1 MHEYC
6 RVGGTMI
13 GQNEQLQS
21 YQDRFRYL
29 YGILI
34 VMASIL
40 FLRLWYLQILKGEE
54 FKRDAEENRLKKIKI
69 EAPRGMVFDRDR
81 RILLDNHPTFNV
93 VITPQYFRAAS
104 ADLREATIDKLSRII
119 RTSPKSIQ
127 DILTKNRNQPSFQPV
142 VVKKNLTMDEVS
154 LIEMEKLTMIGVEVA
169 TGIRRTNVNGL
180 IGSHLLGYIAE
191 VDADE
196 LPRVNRT
203 AKRAYQQGDSIGKS
217 GLEQQWENVLRGV
230 DGEEYVEV
238 DAFGRKKVTSD
249 RTGASM
255 IYEIP
260 PKPAEPG
267 KNIVLTIDED
277 LQQAAAESFM
287 KDNKTGS
294 VVAIDPNNGE
304 VLAMLSWPS
313 FDPAEFSV
321 GIRPEYY
328 KQLIQNEDKPLRDK
342 TILDHYQP
350 GSTFKIV
357 SSLAGL
363 EEGLITE
370 NTVVNAGYTFKFG
383 SHVFH
388 DWKVGGHG
396 PTDVVRSLYRS
407 VDVFYYKL
415 GTRLDIDVLARYA
428 KDLGLGQ
435 RTGIQLPG
443 EIPGIVPDTA
453 WKRRTQNAEWYPG
466 ETLSVIIGQ
475 GALTATPI
483 QLANMIATV
492 ANGGTTYRPRLLKYV
507 EGQDGSML
515 DKSEPEVLHQTKLG
529 ADTLRV
535 VRKGLQ
541 MVLAKDDGTAH
552 SAYIPG
558 IEAAGKTGTAQVV
571 KYTAETINKDCMHM
585 ERRYR
590 NNGLFV
596 AYAPVDDPKIAVA
609 VVLEHGCH
617 GTAAAPIAMSVI
629 KKYLQKLDPQKYSE
643 ESLKLAKADYWKRK
657 AASFRKEEPAD
668 GGGD

>member
-1 MHEYC
+1 
-6 RVGGTMI
+6 MI

-21 YQDRFRYL
+21 FQDRFRYL

-54 FKRDAEENRLKKIKI
+54 FNLAAEENRLKKIKL

-93 VITPQYFRAAS
+93 VITPQYFRAAPLE
-104 ADLREATIDKLSRII
+104 AREATISKLSRILNTNSKTI
-119 RTSPKSIQ
+119 MET
-127 DILTKNRNQPSFQPV
+127 LTKARNQPSFQPV
-142 VVKKNLTMDEVS
+142 AVKKNLSMDEVS
-154 LIEMEKLTMIGVEVA
+154 LIEMEKLSMPGVEVA

-196 LPRVNRT
+196 LPRVNKS
-203 AKRAYQQGDSIGKS
+203 AKRAYSQGDSIGKS
-217 GLEQQWENVLRGV
+217 GLEMQWENVLRGV
-230 DGEEYVEV
+230 DGVEFVEV
-238 DAFGRKKVTSD
+238 DAFGRKKQANERSNPGMVF
-249 RTGASM
+249 
-255 IYEIP
+255 EIP
-260 PKPAEPG
+260 SKPAEPG
-267 KNIVLTIDED
+267 RNIVLTVDED
-277 LQQAAAESFM
+277 LQTTAAEAFQ
-287 KDNKTGS
+287 KDNRTGS
-294 VVAIDPNNGE
+294 MVAIDPNNGE
-304 VLAMLSWPS
+304 VLGMLSWPS

-328 KQLIQNEDKPLRDK
+328 KQLISNDDKPLRDK

-350 GSTFKIV
+350 GSTFKII
-357 SSLAGL
+357 SSIAGL
-363 EEGLITE
+363 EEGLINE
-370 NTVVNAGYTFKFG
+370 NTVVNAGWTFKFG
-383 SHVFH
+383 SHTFH

-396 PTDVVRSLYRS
+396 PTDVIKSLYRS

-415 GTRLDIDVLARYA
+415 GTHMEIDVLARYA
-428 KDLGLGQ
+428 RNLGLGT

-443 EIPGIVPDTA
+443 EIPGLVPDVA

-466 ETLSVIIGQ
+466 ETLSVMIGQ
-475 GALTATPI
+475 GALTATPV

-492 ANGGTTYRPRLLKYV
+492 ANGGTIYRPRLVKYI
-507 EGQDGSML
+507 EGQDGSIL
-515 DKSEPEVLHQTKLG
+515 DKSEPEVIHTAKFS
-529 ADTLRV
+529 ADTLRL

-541 MVLAKDDGTAH
+541 LVLEHDNGTAH
-552 SAYIPG
+552 AHFVPG

-571 KYTAETINKDCMHM
+571 KYTADTLNKDCMHM
-585 ERRYR
+585 ERKYR

-617 GTAAAPIAMSVI
+617 GTAAAPIAMAVV
-629 KKYLQKLDPQKYSE
+629 KKFLQKLDPQKYSDE
-643 ESLKLAKADYWKRK
+643 TLKLAREAYWKKR
-657 AASFRKEEPAD
+657 AASIRAQQSSEE
-668 GGGD
+668 

>member
-1 MHEYC
+1 
-6 RVGGTMI
+6 VI

-21 YQDRFRYL
+21 FQDRFRYL

-40 FLRLWYLQILKGEE
+40 FLRLWYLQILKGDE
-54 FKRDAEENRLKKIKI
+54 FKQSAEENRLKKIKI
-69 EAPRGMVFDRDR
+69 EAPRGMVLDRER
-81 RILLDNHPTFNV
+81 RVLLDNHPTFNV

-104 ADLREATIDKLSRII
+104 NEQRDASVDKLSRII
-119 RTSPKSIQ
+119 NTPAKT
-127 DILTKNRNQPSFQPV
+127 ILDVLNKNRNQPSFQPV
-142 VVKKNLTMDEVS
+142 VIKKNLSMDEVS
-154 LIEMEKLTMIGVEVA
+154 LIEMEKNSLYGVEVA
-169 TGIRRTNVNGL
+169 TGIQRKNVNGQ
-180 IGSHLLGYIAE
+180 IGSHLLGYISE
-191 VDADE
+191 IDADE
-196 LPRVNRT
+196 LPRVNKT
-203 AKRAYQQGDSIGKS
+203 AKRPYQQGDSIGKS

-230 DGEEYVEV
+230 DGVEYVEV
-238 DAFGRKKVTSD
+238 DAYGRKKLTND
-249 RTGASM
+249 RNGQSM
-255 IYEIP
+255 VYEIP

-277 LQQAAAESFM
+277 LQQAAAESFI
-287 KDNKTGS
+287 KDNKTGA

-304 VLAMLSWPS
+304 VLSMLSWPS

-363 EEGLITE
+363 EEGLINE
-370 NTVVNAGYTFKFG
+370 STVVNAGYTFKFG

-396 PTDVVRSLYRS
+396 PTDVVKSLYRS

-415 GTRLDIDVLARYA
+415 GTRMDIDVLARYA
-428 KDLGLGQ
+428 HNLGLGQ
-435 RTGIQLPG
+435 KTGIQLPG

-453 WKRRTQNAEWYPG
+453 WKKRTQNAEWYPG

-492 ANGGTTYRPRLLKYV
+492 ANGGTVYRPRLLKYV

-515 DKSEPEVLHQTKLG
+515 DKSEPEVLHQTKFS
-529 ADTLRV
+529 ADSLRL

-541 MVLAKDDGTAH
+541 MVLSYDHGTAH
-552 SAYIPG
+552 ASFIPG
-558 IEAAGKTGTAQVV
+558 LDAAGKTGTAQVV
-571 KYTAETINKDCMHM
+571 KYTADTINKDCMHM

-590 NNGLFV
+590 NNALFV

-617 GTAAAPIAMSVI
+617 GTAAAPIALSVI
-629 KKYLQKLDPQKYSE
+629 KKYLQKLDPQKYGDE
-643 ESLKLAKADYWKRK
+643 ALKQARTDYFKKR
-657 AASFRKEEPAD
+657 AEAYRLD
-668 GGGD
+668 GGNGGGGDE

>member
-1 MHEYC
+1 
-6 RVGGTMI
+6 MI
-13 GQNEQLQS
+13 
-21 YQDRFRYL
+21 
-29 YGILI
+29 
-34 VMASIL
+34 AIL
-40 FLRLWYLQILKGEE
+40 FMRLWYLQILRGDE
-54 FKRDAEENRLKKIKI
+54 FKQSAEENRLKKIKI

-81 RILLDNHPTFNV
+81 NILLDNHPTFNV
-93 VITPQYFRAAS
+93 AITPQYFRAAS
-104 ADLREATIDKLSRII
+104 PESRDATIDKLSRII
-119 RTSPKSIQ
+119 KMPVKTIN
-127 DILTKNRNQPSFQPV
+127 DVLAKNRNQPSFQQV
-142 VVKKNLTMDEVS
+142 VIKRNLSMDEVS
-154 LIEMEKLTMIGVEVA
+154 LIEMEKLSLIGVEVA
-169 TGIRRTNVNGL
+169 TGIRRTNVHGE
-180 IGSHLLGYIAE
+180 IGSHLLGYISE

-196 LPRVNRT
+196 LPRVNKN
-203 AKRAYQQGDSIGKS
+203 AKRPYNQGDSIGKS
-217 GLEQQWENVLRGV
+217 GLEMQWENVLRGV
-230 DGEEYVEV
+230 DGVEFVEV
-238 DAFGRKKVTSD
+238 DAFGRKKLIND
-249 RTGASM
+249 RSGVQS

-277 LQQAAAESFM
+277 LQDAAAESFI

-294 VVAIDPNNGE
+294 VVALDPNNGE

-328 KQLIQNEDKPLRDK
+328 KQLITNEDKPLRDK

-350 GSTFKIV
+350 GSTFKMI
-357 SSLAGL
+357 SAIAGL

-370 NTVVNAGYTFKFG
+370 STVVNAGYTFKFG

-388 DWKVGGHG
+388 DWKIGGHG
-396 PTDVVRSLYRS
+396 PTDVVKSLYRS

-415 GTRLDIDVLARYA
+415 GARMDIDALARWA
-428 KDLGLGQ
+428 HALGLGQ

-443 EIPGIVPDTA
+443 EVPGIVPDVA
-453 WKRRTQNAEWYPG
+453 WKKRTQNAEWYPG

-492 ANGGTTYRPRLLKYV
+492 ANGGTVYRPRLLKYV

-515 DKSEPEVLHQTKLG
+515 DKSDPEVLNQVTIKPEN
-529 ADTLRV
+529 LRV
-535 VRKGLQ
+535 VRKGL
-541 MVLAKDDGTAH
+541 MEVLANEHGTAH
-552 SAYIPG
+552 SAFIPG

-571 KYTAETINKDCMHM
+571 KYTADTINKDCFHM

-596 AYAPVDDPKIAVA
+596 AYAPIDDPKIAVA

-617 GTAAAPIAMSVI
+617 GTAAAPIAMAVI

-643 ESLKLAKADYWKRK
+643 EALKLAKADYWKRK
-657 AASFRKEEPAD
+657 AAAYRQQKDEDS
-668 GGGD
+668 GVGD

>member
-1 MHEYC
+1 
-6 RVGGTMI
+6 MI

-21 YQDRFRYL
+21 FQDRFRYL

-40 FLRLWYLQILKGEE
+40 FLRLWYLQILKGDE
-54 FKRDAEENRLKKIKI
+54 FKQSAEENRLKKIKI
-69 EAPRGMVFDRDR
+69 EAPRGMVLDRER
-81 RILLDNHPTFNV
+81 RVLLDNHPTFNV

-104 ADLREATIDKLSRII
+104 NEQRDASVDKLSRII
-119 RTSPKSIQ
+119 NTPAKT
-127 DILTKNRNQPSFQPV
+127 ILDVLNKNRNQPSFQPV
-142 VVKKNLTMDEVS
+142 VIKKNLSMDEVS
-154 LIEMEKLTMIGVEVA
+154 LIEMEKNSLYGVEVA
-169 TGIRRTNVNGL
+169 TGIQRKNVNGQ
-180 IGSHLLGYIAE
+180 IGSHLLGYISE
-191 VDADE
+191 IDADE
-196 LPRVNRT
+196 LPRVNKT
-203 AKRAYQQGDSIGKS
+203 AKRPYQQGDSIGKS

-230 DGEEYVEV
+230 DGVEYVEV
-238 DAFGRKKVTSD
+238 DAYGRKKLTND
-249 RTGASM
+249 RNGQSM
-255 IYEIP
+255 VYEIP

-277 LQQAAAESFM
+277 LQQAAAESFI
-287 KDNKTGS
+287 KDNKTGA

-304 VLAMLSWPS
+304 VLSMLSWPS

-363 EEGLITE
+363 EEGLINE
-370 NTVVNAGYTFKFG
+370 STVVNAGYTFKFG

-396 PTDVVRSLYRS
+396 PTDVVKSLYRS

-415 GTRLDIDVLARYA
+415 GTRMDIDVLARYA
-428 KDLGLGQ
+428 HNLGLGQ
-435 RTGIQLPG
+435 KTGIQLPG

-453 WKRRTQNAEWYPG
+453 WKKRTQNAEWYPG

-492 ANGGTTYRPRLLKYV
+492 ANGGTVYRPRLLKYV

-515 DKSEPEVLHQTKLG
+515 DKSEPEVLHQTKFS
-529 ADTLRV
+529 ADSLRL

-541 MVLAKDDGTAH
+541 MVLSYDHGTAH
-552 SAYIPG
+552 ASFIPG
-558 IEAAGKTGTAQVV
+558 LDAAGKTGTAQVV
-571 KYTAETINKDCMHM
+571 KYTADTINKDCMHM

-590 NNGLFV
+590 NNALFV

-617 GTAAAPIAMSVI
+617 GTAAAPIALSVI
-629 KKYLQKLDPQKYSE
+629 KKYLQKLDPQKYGDE
-643 ESLKLAKADYWKRK
+643 ALKQARTDYFKKR
-657 AASFRKEEPAD
+657 AEAYRLD
-668 GGGD
+668 GGNGGGGDE

>member
-1 MHEYC
+1 
-6 RVGGTMI
+6 MI
-13 GQNEQLQS
+13 GQNEQLQAF
-21 YQDRFRYL
+21 QDRFRYL

-34 VMASIL
+34 IMASIL

-54 FKRDAEENRLKKIKI
+54 FKQSAEENRLKKIKI

-93 VITPQYFRAAS
+93 AITPQYFRAAS
-104 ADLREATIDKLSRII
+104 REQREATIGKLSKIVGM
-119 RTSPKSIQ
+119 TPKAIQ
-127 DILTKNRNQPSFQPV
+127 ETLAKNRNQPSFQPV
-142 VVKKNLTMDEVS
+142 VIKKNLSMDEVS
-154 LIEMEKLTMIGVEVA
+154 LIEMEKLSLPGVEVA
-169 TGIRRTNVNGL
+169 TGIRRTNVNGV

-196 LPRVNRT
+196 LPRVNKT
-203 AKRAYQQGDSIGKS
+203 AKRQYQQGDSIGKS
-217 GLEQQWENVLRGV
+217 GLEMQWENVLRGV

-238 DAFGRKKVTSD
+238 DAFGRKKVLND
-249 RTGASM
+249 RTVASSV
-255 IYEIP
+255 YEIP

-277 LQQAAAESFM
+277 LQQAAAEQFQ

-294 VVAIDPNNGE
+294 MVAIDPNNGE

-328 KQLIQNEDKPLRDK
+328 RQLITNEDKPLRDK

-363 EEGLITE
+363 EEGLINE
-370 NTVVNAGYTFKFG
+370 STVVNAGYTFKFG

-396 PTDVVRSLYRS
+396 PTDVVKSLYRS

-415 GTRLDIDVLARYA
+415 GTRMDIDVLARYA
-428 KDLGLGQ
+428 RALGLGQ
-435 RTGIQLPG
+435 RTGIKLPG

-453 WKRRTQNAEWYPG
+453 WKRRTQNADWYPG

-492 ANGGTTYRPRLLKYV
+492 ANGGTVYRPRLLKYV
-507 EGQDGSML
+507 EGQDGSL
-515 DKSEPEVLHQTKLG
+515 LEKSEPEVLRQTKFS
-529 ADTLRV
+529 AESLRL

-541 MVLAKDDGTAH
+541 MVIEYEHGTAH
-552 SAYIPG
+552 SAFIPG
-558 IEAAGKTGTAQVV
+558 IDAAGKTGTAQVV
-571 KYTAETINKDCMHM
+571 KYTADTINKDCMHM

-590 NNGLFV
+590 NNALFV

-629 KKYLQKLDPQKYSE
+629 KRYLQKLDPQKYSE
-643 ESLKLAKADYWKRK
+643 EALKKARAEYWKKK
-657 AASFRKEEPAD
+657 AAAYRLEQSGET
-668 GGGD
+668 GGDE